1 MDPLFFAEHLCM
13 YEQRQYSKIRPQEC
27 MSWVKSQTGVAV
39 KNLVAFRTFHDKLGG
54 WVKLSILNVEG
65 LGKRA
70 ETIDFWIK
78 VAEVSSIQ
86 TQKRRRVDLLTLRF
100 LCVF

>member
-1 MDPLFFAEHLCM
+1 M

-27 MSWVKSQTGVAV
+27 MGWVKSQTGAAV
-39 KNLVAFRTFHDKLGG
+39 KNLVTFRAFHDKLGN

-78 VAEVSSIQ
+78 VAEVRDVQ
-86 TQKRRRVDLLTLRF
+86 PPTQHYPNVLTPVRLAS
-100 LCVF
+100 

>member
-13 YEQRQYSKIRPQEC
+13 YEQRQYSKIRPQDC
-27 MSWVKSQTGVAV
+27 MGWVKSQTGNGV
-39 KNLVAFRTFHDKLGG
+39 KNLAAFQAFHDKLSS
-54 WVKLSILNVEG
+54 WVQMSVLSMEG

-70 ETIDFWIK
+70 ETTDFWIK

-86 TQKRRRVDLLTLRF
+86 PPGASLTIELTAS
-100 LCVF
+100 